1 MTFLK
6 RIPDLPL
13 AMTLLW
19 MWCVVVFVVVVS
31 YFVVRWWNRRRPA
44 PRPGQRPYTQ
54 QLRRRPA
61 QEKHSRA
68 DRVGSRSVPIE
79 ALLRRFRNAT
89 KKEHQ

>member
-19 MWCVVVFVVVVS
+19 MWCVVAFVVVVS
-31 YFVVRWWNRRRPA
+31 YFVVRRWNRRHPA
-44 PRPGQRPYTQ
+44 PRPDQRPYTQ
-54 QLRRRPA
+54 QLRRRLA
-61 QEKHSRA
+61 QEKHGGA
-68 DRVGSRSVPIE
+68 DPVGSRNVRIE
-79 ALLRRFRNAT
+79 VLLRRFCNAT